1 MSPAREPNHENMI
14 NEEDEV
20 NNDDHDDYF
29 SLVDDDSVDGY
40 NTEEEETVED
50 FDDCWQCTDQLSE
63 EEQNAAFQ
71 QSLIDWVM
79 ICNVTQSAVDRLLK
93 VMRSHHC
100 FGFLPKTYRTLIKT
114 PRRLELREME
124 PGQYFHAGF
133 RAGLIGALEAANVD
147 VNPFSAAQVFINI
160 DSASLSD
167 SSPSDMWF
175 LLGRMFNVDSQPFKI
190 GLYHAIFARL

>member
-1 MSPAREPNHENMI
+1 
-14 NEEDEV
+14 
-20 NNDDHDDYF
+20 
-29 SLVDDDSVDGY
+29 
-40 NTEEEETVED
+40 
-50 FDDCWQCTDQLSE
+50 
-63 EEQNAAFQ
+63 
-71 QSLIDWVM
+71 
-79 ICNVTQSAVDRLLK
+79 
-93 VMRSHHC
+93 
-100 FGFLPKTYRTLIKT
+100 
-114 PRRLELREME
+114 ME